1 MSFNMYSCLASAPC
15 TTVCQRNYTKKL
27 REISKLK
34 QKKQISSEE
43 LEKIKKESEYK
54 KLVGAYVA
62 PPFTERNNIMNKLPD
77 DVLFIILSYIPKNVR
92 LMCFKPL
99 HNKMFVNNFAI
110 IQIHEKKMLQNVHIL
125 RKIAVLADKVKRIYS
140 PDDDGQIIRINIKDD
155 LSKRCAQEY
164 YYFYT
169 RRYYDLINDV
179 CKNYTAIYTGTKKYS
194 NKEIDVCEKN
204 VFKIYLKMA
213 VLLK

>member
-99 HNKMFVNNFAI
+99 HNKMFVNNFG
-110 IQIHEKKMLQNVHIL
+110 LYV
-125 RKIAVLADKVKRIYS
+125 IY
-140 PDDDGQIIRINIKDD
+140 
-155 LSKRCAQEY
+155 
-164 YYFYT
+164 F
-169 RRYYDLINDV
+169 
-179 CKNYTAIYTGTKKYS
+179 
-194 NKEIDVCEKN
+194 
-204 VFKIYLKMA
+204 
-213 VLLK
+213 